1 MFPSTVPILTPSQ
14 CVGSTAKPVCWDRIL
29 TREIVT
35 REVIA
40 KHESIIKVFRSMK
53 KLPKCMWLAF
63 KEEQNELQ

>member
-40 KHESIIKVFRSMK
+40 KHESIIQVLRSMK
-53 KLPKCMWLAF
+53 KLPKCMWFAL
-63 KEEQNELQ
+63 KEEQNGLQ